1 MQFYAHVSCR
11 GSSLEVNRSIGG
23 QHARTE
29 TRVFNVP
36 AWDASRA
43 HACAAISANHL
54 RQLSARSFAL
64 RTAFVRRKSVLLFF
78 SPAENIRVFLVPSL
92 RIIIILRHVVVQ
104 PYPVP
109 VIFFS
114 RTFCGRMDMIFYF
127 IFLTSNVLLDYF
139 FLTMRTL
146 L

>member
-78 SPAENIRVFLVPSL
+78 RPPRTYAFFSSFAQDHHCPASCCGSAVSRA
-92 RIIIILRHVVVQ
+92 RH
-104 PYPVP
+104 
-109 VIFFS
+109 FFS